1 MPDAEY
7 GGGLGSGYGGTSRDR
22 DSDNRKMNTQTV
34 QQLQDINNAEA
45 QTDKYGGVVMTDYG
59 PLTDD
64 DGNYVGYGLGPIS
77 NRDPGELGTP
87 GVPDFEAYQNQQIE
101 ALATNFDLTN
111 PLEKG
116 LYDSIRTK
124 LTNVN
129 PETVTKQQMEAFA
142 RQMGTTLSGLQ
153 NRYKPEAISA
163 MAAFGLNQSSL
174 ANQAKG
180 IIDTFTGADDS
191 IAGVPED
198 AKYSDIGIAAAKTTL
213 AGMTTKDLVDIGNQ
227 IGYGQLAKG
236 LTNIGMQGVLA
247 QQIGSIFTGKPAFSA
262 SSGNYT
268 DPVTGLTLQETL
280 NAAFETGVTPDMD
293 TYYTPNAL
301 KAQGIINAGVFKT
314 DELGNIQ
321 GSLGYNLTNSPL
333 ANMIGVNPSYAGAY
347 VDPAVAAQLGFQY
360 SGSTYGMP
368 SDQFGIVSSNL
379 ANPYQGYGQY
389 YMSQIGDM
397 VDKQPSG
404 SPLIEQQQR
413 EQQQQFEQQR
423 AQEEQ
428 ERYFG
433 TLDDRQLSIYNRL
446 INQGYGDDYA
456 KLYVEGMN

>member
-34 QQLQDINNAEA
+34 QQLKNLNIQEA
-45 QTDKYGGVVMTDYG
+45 QNDQYGGVVMTDHG
-59 PLTDD
+59 PLTDK
-64 DGNYVGYGLGPIS
+64 DGNYVGYGLGPKMD
-77 NRDPGELGTP
+77 RDIGELGHPQT
-87 GVPDFEAYQNQQIE
+87 PDFETYQKQQIE

-111 PLEKG
+111 PLQKG
-116 LYDSIRTK
+116 LYDSIKTK

-142 RQMGTTLSGLQ
+142 RSMGTTLSALQ
-153 NRYKPEAISA
+153 NRYQPETISG
-163 MAAFGLNQSSL
+163 MTAFGLNQSSL

-180 IIDTFTGADDS
+180 IMDTFSNAYAS
-191 IAGVPED
+191 VAGVPDD
-198 AKYSDIGIAAAKTTL
+198 AKYSDYGLAAAKTAL
-213 AGMTTKDLVDIGNQ
+213 AGMTAKDLADIGDQ
-227 IGYGQLAKG
+227 IGYGELAKG
-236 LTNIGMQGVLA
+236 LA
-247 QQIGSIFTGKPAFSA
+247 QIGTPGLIATRMGQIFTGKPAFSA
-262 SSGNYT
+262 SSANYT

-293 TYYTPNAL
+293 TYYTPDAL

-347 VDPAVAAQLGFQY
+347 VDPTVAAQQGFQY

-389 YMSQIGDM
+389 MMSQVADM
-397 VDKQPSG
+397 APEYSGNPALEQKQF
-404 SPLIEQQQR
+404 EER
-413 EQQQQFEQQR
+413 EQAEAQR
-423 AQEEQ
+423 VQEEQ
-428 ERYFG
+428 DRYFE

-446 INQGYGDDYA
+446 LDQGYGDTYA

>member
-1 MPDAEY
+1 MADAEH

-22 DSDNRKMNTQTV
+22 NRDNRRMNTQTV
-34 QQLQDINNAEA
+34 SELQNLNNAYA
-45 QTDKYGGVVMTDYG
+45 QTDQYGGVVMG
-59 PLTDD
+59 AGQPLTDE

-77 NRDPGELGTP
+77 DRDPGELGTP
-87 GVPDFEAYQNQQIE
+87 GVPDFETYQKKQIE
-101 ALATNFDLTN
+101 ALATNFNLEN

-116 LYDSIRTK
+116 LYDSIKTK

-129 PETVTKQQMEAFA
+129 PETVSKQQMEAFA
-142 RQMGTTLSGLQ
+142 RQMGTTLSALQ
-153 NRYKPEAISA
+153 DRYKPEAISA
-163 MAAFGLNQSSL
+163 MTAFGLNQTSL

-180 IIDTFTGADDS
+180 IIDTFTGAYDS
-191 IAGVPED
+191 IAGVPDD
-198 AKYSDIGIAAAKTTL
+198 AKYSDYGIAAAKTALT
-213 AGMTTKDLVDIGNQ
+213 GMTAKDLAAIGDQ
-227 IGYGQLAKG
+227 IGYGELAKG

-247 QQIGSIFTGKPAFSA
+247 QQIGNIFTGKPAFSA
-262 SSGNYT
+262 AVGNYT
-268 DPVTGLTLQETL
+268 DPTTGLTLQETL

-301 KAQGIINAGVFKT
+301 KAQGIINAGIFKT
-314 DELGNIQ
+314 DEAGNIQ
-321 GSLGYNLTNSPL
+321 GSLGYNLSNSSL
-333 ANMIGVNPSYAGAY
+333 ANMMGVNPNYAGAY
-347 VDPAVAAQLGFQY
+347 VDPTVAAQQGFQY

-379 ANPYQGYGQY
+379 ANPYQAYGQY

-404 SPLIEQQQR
+404 NPLMEQQQM

>member
-22 DSDNRKMNTQTV
+22 DNDNRRMNTQTV
-34 QQLQDINNAEA
+34 QQLQNLNNAYA
-45 QTDKYGGVVMTDYG
+45 QTDQYGGVVIG
-59 PLTDD
+59 GNQPLTDE

-77 NRDPGELGTP
+77 DRDAGELGTP
-87 GVPDFEAYQNQQIE
+87 GVPDFEAYQKQQIE

-111 PLEKG
+111 PLQKG
-116 LYDSIRTK
+116 LYDSIKTK

-163 MAAFGLNQSSL
+163 MTAFGLNQSSL

-180 IIDTFTGADDS
+180 IMDTFSNAYAS
-191 IAGVPED
+191 VAGVPDD
-198 AKYSDIGIAAAKTTL
+198 AKYSDYGLAAAKTAL
-213 AGMTTKDLVDIGNQ
+213 AGMTAKDLADIGDQ
-227 IGYGQLAKG
+227 IGYGELAKG
-236 LTNIGMQGVLA
+236 LA
-247 QQIGSIFTGKPAFSA
+247 QIGTPGLIATRMGQIFTGKPAFSA
-262 SSGNYT
+262 SSANYT

-293 TYYTPNAL
+293 TYYTPDAL

-347 VDPAVAAQLGFQY
+347 VDPTVAAQQGFQY

-404 SPLIEQQQR
+404 NPLIEQQQR

>member
-1 MPDAEY
+1 MPDASY
-7 GGGLGSGYGGTSRDR
+7 GGGLGSGYGGTSRNKA
-22 DSDNRKMNTQTV
+22 SDNRKMNTQTV
-34 QQLQDINNAEA
+34 QQLKDINLAEA
-45 QTDKYGGVVMTDYG
+45 QTDKYGGVVMTDHG
-59 PLTDD
+59 PLKDTE
-64 DGNYVGYGLGPIS
+64 GNYVGYGLGPIS

-87 GVPDFEAYQNQQIE
+87 GVPDFETYQKKQIE
-101 ALATNFDLTN
+101 ALATNFNLEN

-142 RQMGTTLSGLQ
+142 RQMGTTLSALQ

-180 IIDTFTGADDS
+180 IIDTFTGAYDS

-213 AGMTTKDLVDIGNQ
+213 AGMTAKDLADIGNQ

-236 LTNIGMQGVLA
+236 LTNIGMQGLLA
-247 QQIGSIFTGKPAFSA
+247 QQIGNIFTGKPAFSA

-280 NAAFETGVTPDMD
+280 NAAFETGVTPEMD
-293 TYYTPNAL
+293 TYYTPDAL
-301 KAQGIINAGVFKT
+301 KAQGILNAGIFKT
-314 DELGNIQ
+314 DEAGNIQ
-321 GSLGYNLTNSPL
+321 GSLGYNLTSSPL

-379 ANPYQGYGQY
+379 ANPYQAYGQY

-404 SPLIEQQQR
+404 SPLMEQQQF
-413 EQQQQFEQQR
+413 EQQQQFEKQR

-428 ERYFG
+428 ERYFE